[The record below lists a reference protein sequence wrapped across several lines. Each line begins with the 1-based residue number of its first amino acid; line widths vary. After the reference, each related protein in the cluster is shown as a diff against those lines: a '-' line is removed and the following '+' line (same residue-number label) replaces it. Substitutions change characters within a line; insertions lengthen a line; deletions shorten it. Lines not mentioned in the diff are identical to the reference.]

1 MTRRRRKLKLPTYAY
16 AAIVRGEI
24 DLVSIRDNPERAL
37 MAAEM
42 WNPKAELT
50 LKSIKRV
57 RIA

>member
-1 MTRRRRKLKLPTYAY
+1 MKPTSQAVESVSGVKY
-16 AAIVRGEI
+16 ISPI

-50 LKSIKRV
+50 LKSIKRI